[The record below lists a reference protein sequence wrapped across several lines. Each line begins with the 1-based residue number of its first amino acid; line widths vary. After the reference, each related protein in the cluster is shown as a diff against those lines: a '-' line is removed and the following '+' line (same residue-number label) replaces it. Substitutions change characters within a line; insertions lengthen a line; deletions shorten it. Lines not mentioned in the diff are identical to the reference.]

1 MPPTTT
7 VAPAPPVSGFYIVGE
22 DVYSTGVLIYG
33 FDLGLPLYYVLG
45 IAYNL
50 PEGAEIRSP
59 RDGFMSFANFVLE
72 QSGTLHTAG
81 AVDLSTFFP
90 DGNPLAASSEYGFDV
105 AGNGLEFLIAQAG
118 EESADRRMIDGA
130 ARGVGL
136 QVALGDIGIV
146 LGAIDKNVIPRPVLG
161 RPAPGHGFI
170 PFGGALEFGVDVDDH
185 APVIEKL
192 MLHQGAGGE
201 FRVG

>member
-1 MPPTTT
+1 MPSSAFIVRSTTCVRSSST
-7 VAPAPPVSGFYIVGE
+7 TIAPAPPVSGFYIVGE

-33 FDLGLPLYYVLG
+33 VHLGIPEYYVLG

-90 DGNPLAASSEYGFDV
+90 DGNPLAASSEYGFGV
-105 AGNGLEFLIAQAG
+105 TGNGLEFLIAQAG
-118 EESADRRMIDGA
+118 EVVTGDVIAIVSDPRVQMD
-130 ARGVGL
+130 
-136 QVALGDIGIV
+136 LGQGEY
-146 LGAIDKNVIPRPVLG
+146 NV
-161 RPAPGHGFI
+161 FI
-170 PFGGALEFGVDVDDH
+170 TLLIFDDEVHFFVPDVETLAEYFPYAFSD
-185 APVIEKL
+185 
-192 MLHQGAGGE
+192 
-201 FRVG
+201 